1 MSVSIDTVYQ
11 RVLSILNKEQRGYL
25 TPQEFNLFA
34 NQAQMDIFEQ
44 YFYDLNQFL
53 RLPKNSSEYSDMLD
67 ILNEKIS
74 LFETSASST
83 GSLPSD
89 LYRIGAIVLNGV
101 EAQYVLKNNFLT
113 IINSPLVK
121 PTTTRPIYIKDNT
134 GIKVYT
140 SATDLASSFTIQYIK
155 RPAQAVWGYI
165 EVNDVALYNEDT
177 ATDFELHDSEETDLV
192 MKVLAMAGLS
202 IREPDIYAAA
212 SQEDLKNVQ
221 QEKA

>member
-44 YFYDLNQFL
+44 YFYDLNQFR
-53 RLPKNSSEYSDMLD
+53 RLPKNNTEYSDMLD
-67 ILNEKIS
+67 IINEKIS
-74 LFETSASST
+74 LFEASATST

-89 LYRIGAIVLNGV
+89 LYRIGAVILNNK
-101 EAQYVLKNNFLT
+101 EAQYVLKNDFLT

-121 PTTTRPIYIKDNT
+121 PTLARPIYIKDNT

-140 SATDLASSFTIQYIK
+140 SATDTASSFTIQYIK
-155 RPAQAVWGYI
+155 KPAQAVWGYI

-192 MKVLAMAGLS
+192 IKILALAGLS
-202 IREPDIYAAA
+202 IREPDIFAAA
-212 SQEDLKNVQ
+212 SQEDMKNTQ
-221 QEKA
+221 QEKS

>member
-44 YFYDLNQFL
+44 YFYDLNQFR
-53 RLPKNSSEYSDMLD
+53 RLPKNNSEYSDMLD
-67 ILNEKIS
+67 IINEKIS
-74 LFETSASST
+74 LFEASATST

-89 LYRIGAIVLNGV
+89 LYRIGAVILNNK
-101 EAQYVLKNNFLT
+101 EAQYVLKNDFLT

-121 PTTTRPIYIKDNT
+121 PTAARPIYIKDNT

-140 SATDLASSFTIQYIK
+140 SATDIASSFTIQYIK

-192 MKVLAMAGLS
+192 IKVLALAGLS
-202 IREPDIYAAA
+202 IREPDIFAAA
-212 SQEDLKNVQ
+212 SQEDMKNIQ
-221 QEKA
+221 QEKS